1 MNLVWLNARIQ
12 LQELFRYPSVTV
24 PSFALPTVSYLIF
37 GLPAVGGDAI
47 RADYVL
53 LSFAAFSVLGI
64 VMFQF
69 GVGIAADRESPWERY
84 VRTLPA
90 TPATRFAARLVVALI
105 FSIISVVPLGVLGCL
120 VSPVSLDVGQWL
132 RTALALLIGSIP
144 LGLLGI
150 ALGYLLT
157 ERGALPIT
165 NLLYLPLAYAGG
177 LFSSGQ
183 GALPHAAAAVSPWL
197 PTRQWSDLLHDF
209 GMAGRMPLH
218 PLLSL
223 LGYGVVFAMIAVLA
237 YRRDESRQ
245 YG

>member
-1 MNLVWLNARIQ
+1 MSTVWLNARIQ
-12 LQELFRYPSVTV
+12 LQELLRYPSVTV
-24 PSFALPTVSYLIF
+24 PSFALPTVSYVIF
-37 GLPAVGGDAI
+37 GLPAVDGDPT
-47 RADYVL
+47 RANYVL

-90 TPATRFAARLVVALI
+90 PPASRFAARMVVALI
-105 FSIISVVPLGVLGCL
+105 FSIVSVLPLALLGCL
-120 VSPVSLDVGQWL
+120 ASPVSLSAGQWV
-132 RTALALLIGSIP
+132 RTCVALLAGSIP

-177 LFSSGQ
+177 LFSSGV
-183 GALPHAAAAVSPWL
+183 AAMPHAAAAVSPWL
-197 PTRQWSDLLHDF
+197 PTRQWSDVLHGF
-209 GMAGRMPLH
+209 GMVGRLPLH
-218 PLLSL
+218 PMLSL
-223 LGYGVVFAMIAVLA
+223 VGYGVVFALVAVIA
-237 YRRDESRQ
+237 YRRDEARQ
-245 YG
+245 YR